1 MPEIELPI
9 ELSRIILDGAEET
22 KLGDKKG
29 AIRQYRKGNLHI
41 REYESRFTVHSDRV
55 DPRKDPLGHLLFD
68 AQEVLVGLVGAA
80 IGGGIV
86 GKLIYNIKKDSSFK
100 KQQSII
106 GGLTASLVTGYVS
119 YYIAKKLKEIMDKLQ
134 TIQKKIN
141 FIAAEIREHKIELYR
156 LHKELQE
163 AINEQQELKE

>member
-68 AQEVLVGLVGAA
+68 AQEVLVGLVGAT

-119 YYIAKKLKEIMDKLQ
+119 YYIAKKLKEIMDEK
-134 TIQKKIN
+134 
-141 FIAAEIREHKIELYR
+141 
-156 LHKELQE
+156 
-163 AINEQQELKE
+163 

>member
-86 GKLIYNIKKDSSFK
+86 GKIINNIKKDSSFK

-119 YYIAKKLKEIMDKLQ
+119 YYIAKKLKEIMDEK
-134 TIQKKIN
+134 
-141 FIAAEIREHKIELYR
+141 
-156 LHKELQE
+156 
-163 AINEQQELKE
+163 

>member
-41 REYESRFTVHSDRV
+41 REYESRFTVHSDRI

-68 AQEVLVGLVGAA
+68 AQEVLIGLVGAA
-80 IGGGIV
+80 LGGGIV
-86 GKLIYNIKKDSSFK
+86 GKLIYNIKNDSSFK

-119 YYIAKKLKEIMDKLQ
+119 YYIAKKLKEIMDEK
-134 TIQKKIN
+134 
-141 FIAAEIREHKIELYR
+141 
-156 LHKELQE
+156 
-163 AINEQQELKE
+163 

>member
-68 AQEVLVGLVGAA
+68 AQEVLIGLVGAA
-80 IGGGIV
+80 LGGGIV
-86 GKLIYNIKKDSSFK
+86 GKLIYNIKNDSSFK

-119 YYIAKKLKEIMDKLQ
+119 YYIAKKLKEIMDEK
-134 TIQKKIN
+134 
-141 FIAAEIREHKIELYR
+141 
-156 LHKELQE
+156 
-163 AINEQQELKE
+163 

>member
-86 GKLIYNIKKDSSFK
+86 GKLIYNIKKDSLFR

-106 GGLTASLVTGYVS
+106 GGLSVSLVTGYVS
-119 YYIAKKLKEIMDKLQ
+119 YYIAKKLKEIMDEK
-134 TIQKKIN
+134 
-141 FIAAEIREHKIELYR
+141 
-156 LHKELQE
+156 
-163 AINEQQELKE
+163 

>member
-1 MPEIELPI
+1 MNEIELPI

-41 REYESRFTVHSDRV
+41 REYASKFTIHSDRV
-55 DPRKDPLGHLLFD
+55 DPRKDPFGHLLFD

-119 YYIAKKLKEIMDKLQ
+119 YYIAKKLKEIMDEK
-134 TIQKKIN
+134 
-141 FIAAEIREHKIELYR
+141 
-156 LHKELQE
+156 
-163 AINEQQELKE
+163 

>member
-1 MPEIELPI
+1 MNEIELPK

-41 REYESRFTVHSDRV
+41 REYDRKFTIHSDKV

-68 AQEVLVGLVGAA
+68 AHEVLIGLAGAA
-80 IGGGIV
+80 LGGGII
-86 GKLIYNIKKDSSFK
+86 GKLIYNIKKDSSYK

-106 GGLTASLVTGYVS
+106 GGLTASLVAGYIS
-119 YYIAKKLKEIMDKLQ
+119 YYIAKKLKEILDD
-134 TIQKKIN
+134 
-141 FIAAEIREHKIELYR
+141 R
-156 LHKELQE
+156 
-163 AINEQQELKE
+163 